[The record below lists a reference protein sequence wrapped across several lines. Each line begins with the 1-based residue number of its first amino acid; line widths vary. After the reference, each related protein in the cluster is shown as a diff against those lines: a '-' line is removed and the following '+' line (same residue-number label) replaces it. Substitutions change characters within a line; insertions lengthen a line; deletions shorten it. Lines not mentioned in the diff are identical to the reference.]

1 MKRATRDRLAQL
13 DATYLD
19 PDGLARDVL
28 DSDARL
34 RAEVRRLR
42 ADKAR
47 IVLERNALQDFVRG
61 MADGYAKHGE
71 ARLERT
77 MRSVLREA
85 AALAPRR
92 KGAK

>member
-1 MKRATRDRLAQL
+1 MKRATREWLASWPTSSTFYPEFK
-13 DATYLD
+13 DI
-19 PDGLARDVL
+19 L